1 MWYAWLEAQRNLM
14 QTLSEWSTLGQRGNA
29 PAQSRGSR
37 VAAAGW
43 DWIYRL
49 VQPPLEPPPFGIS
62 TVHIAGEEVPVVE
75 QVVDSTPFCALRKF
89 TRAQP
94 SAASTTTLRAPVAPE
109 IFLCAPLAGHHAVML
124 RETVETLLQDGNVY
138 ITDWADARDV
148 PIAAGLFGL
157 DDYVLAIQR
166 FLRTAGS
173 AGLHV
178 VAVCQATG
186 PTLAATALSASAG
199 EAPPRSVTLMGGP
212 IDARLN
218 LTRVDQ
224 FAQTH
229 SREWFRTTVI
239 DTVPPPYPGAG
250 RRVYPGFIQ
259 HAAIVAAHPHRQWA
273 LESRYWT
280 SLWSGD
286 AQAIAGDLRRLNEYA
301 AVLDMAE
308 DYLLDTIRVSFQEHR
323 LACGT
328 WKVGT
333 NPVRPQ
339 DLSNTALCTVEGARD
354 DITGAGQTHAAQTL
368 CSAVPAVGRQMLTFA
383 DCDHY
388 DLFTGP
394 RWQEVIH
401 PALAAFWRATG

>member
-1 MWYAWLEAQRNLM
+1 VRHFD
-14 QTLSEWSTLGQRGNA
+14 
-29 PAQSRGSR
+29 
-37 VAAAGW
+37 VA
-43 DWIYRL
+43 
-49 VQPPLEPPPFGIS
+49 
-62 TVHIAGEEVPVVE
+62 
-75 QVVDSTPFCALRKF
+75 
-89 TRAQP
+89 
-94 SAASTTTLRAPVAPE
+94 
-109 IFLCAPLAGHHAVML
+109 
-124 RETVETLLQDGNVY
+124 
-138 ITDWADARDV
+138 
-148 PIAAGLFGL
+148 
-157 DDYVLAIQR
+157 
-166 FLRTAGS
+166 
-173 AGLHV
+173 
-178 VAVCQATG
+178 
-186 PTLAATALSASAG
+186 
-199 EAPPRSVTLMGGP
+199 
-212 IDARLN
+212 
-218 LTRVDQ
+218 
-224 FAQTH
+224 
-229 SREWFRTTVI
+229 I
-239 DTVPPPYPGAG
+239 DTVPPPYPGVG

-354 DITGAGQTHAAQTL
+354 DITGAGQTQAAQTL
-368 CSAVPAVGRQMLTFA
+368 CSAVPAVRRQMLTVT

-394 RWQEVIH
+394 RWPHV
-401 PALAAFWRATG
+401 RS

>member
-1 MWYAWLEAQRNLM
+1 MWYAWLETQRKLM
-14 QTLSEWSTLGQRGNA
+14 QTFSEWTTRGQSDDA
-29 PAQSRGSR
+29 PSA
-37 VAAAGW
+37 
-43 DWIYRL
+43 
-49 VQPPLEPPPFGIS
+49 PPFGIS
-62 TVHIAGEEVPVVE
+62 TIRIGSEEVPVVE

-89 TRAQP
+89 TRTPARTKP
-94 SAASTTTLRAPVAPE
+94 ATEGDEAACAEL
-109 IFLCAPLAGHHAVML
+109 FLCAPLAGHHAVML
-124 RETVETLLQDGNVY
+124 RETVETLLEDGNVY
-138 ITDWADARDV
+138 VADWANARDV
-148 PIAAGLFGL
+148 PLDAGSFGL

-166 FLRTAGS
+166 FLLAAGS
-173 AGLHV
+173 ARLHV

-186 PTLAATALSASAG
+186 PTLAAVALLASAG

-218 LTRVDQ
+218 PTRVDR
-224 FAQTH
+224 FAQAH
-229 SREWFRTTVI
+229 PLDWFRATVI
-239 DTVPPPYPGAG
+239 DRVPPPYLGAG

-273 LESRYWT
+273 LESRYWA

-286 AQAIAGDLRRLNEYA
+286 ARAIARDLRRLNEYA

-308 DYLLDTIRVSFQEHR
+308 DYFLDTIRVSFQEYR

-328 WKVGT
+328 WQIGT
-333 NPVRPQ
+333 QDVRPQ
-339 DLSNTALCTVEGARD
+339 DIVHTALCTVEGARD
-354 DITGAGQTHAAQTL
+354 DITGAGQTHAAHAL
-368 CSAVPAVGRQMLTFA
+368 CSAIPASRRETLTIA

-401 PALAAFWRATG
+401 PALVAFWRATA